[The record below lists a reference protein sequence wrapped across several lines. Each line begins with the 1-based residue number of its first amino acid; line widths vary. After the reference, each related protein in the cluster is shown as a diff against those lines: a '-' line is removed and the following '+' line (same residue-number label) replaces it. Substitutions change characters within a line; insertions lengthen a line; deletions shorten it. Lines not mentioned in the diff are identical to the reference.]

1 MTQPFQLRINQAIVS
16 LIAIALGN
24 LVLQPSARAD
34 DWRHREDQPLT
45 MMAPNPRRKITMPQS
60 PPLLHQRLARMQVVR
75 QIQSSGQIWISS
87 ELADQKRDIY
97 QEALALTWQDFWQVS
112 EQSIDQF
119 NQLLQANY
127 ANQTMLSDRACGVA
141 AGAPAVI
148 AV

>member
-1 MTQPFQLRINQAIVS
+1 MTQPFQLPINQAIVS

-24 LVLQPSARAD
+24 LLLQPSARAD
-34 DWRHREDQPLT
+34 DWLNREDQPLI
-45 MMAPNPRRKITMPQS
+45 APNPRRKITMPQS
-60 PPLLHQRLARMQVVR
+60 PTLLHQRLARMQVVR

-97 QEALALTWQDFWQVS
+97 QEALALTWQDFWQVP

-141 AGAPAVI
+141 AGAPAII